1 MSRRPALAALA
12 VLSLATLAAGETVTI
27 TALEASASGSTVA
40 VSGTVA
46 VTGDGAVQVGS
57 DSGDTPTSQ
66 VPGADLTTATISSPN
81 LRDLVFTVGLANQ
94 PPAGVNGVPEVI
106 HYIWHISVI
115 TGNNSSA
122 FELMAVRSAQF
133 QQTGSTEPWFGLL
146 TCMPGTG
153 AAQCSVSS
161 TLVGRMQDGVVE
173 WTVPRAAISASGGS
187 TISVAQNGLRS
198 TVGAA
203 GAAWFTNLG
212 GDTMASVEDYTVPG
226 TVAVGIAPATTPDD
240 QVPLTVTTAIKTS
253 GSFSTSLPKP
263 ATAGDYKVAAL
274 ACFGIDEDGQNVCE
288 LGTTPVTVT

>member
-1 MSRRPALAALA
+1 MTRRSALAVLA
-12 VLSLATLAAGETVTI
+12 VLSLATLAAGETAAI
-27 TALEASASGSTVA
+27 TSLTATASGSTVA
-40 VSGTVA
+40 VAGTVA
-46 VTGDGAVQVGS
+46 FTGDGAVQVAS
-57 DSGDTPTSQ
+57 DAGDAPTSQ
-66 VPGADLTTATISSPN
+66 VPGADLTTATIASPN

-115 TGNNSSA
+115 TGANTSA
-122 FELMAVRSAQF
+122 FELMAVRSAQN
-133 QQTGSTEPWFGLL
+133 QQPGSTEPWFGLL

-153 AAQCSVSS
+153 AASCSVSTS
-161 TLVGRMQDGVVE
+161 LSGRMQDGVVE

-187 TISVAQNGLRS
+187 IISLAQNGLRS

-203 GAAWFTNLG
+203 GLVWFTNLG
-212 GDTMASVEDYTVPG
+212 GDTMAGVEDYTVPG
-226 TVAVGIAPATTPDD
+226 TVRVGIAPASTPDD
-240 QVPLTVTTAIKTS
+240 QVPLTVTTAVKTNS
-253 GSFSTSLPKP
+253 TFSTSLPKP